1 MIDRDLAA
9 GLAERFGTPL
19 YLYDAGCLE
28 ARARALLEAVP
39 RGSRI
44 LYSFK
49 ANPLPAV
56 AEVLRRAGC
65 DAEVSSAGELAAA
78 LAAGYAPGGLLFTG
92 PGKTEEELAGAL
104 ETGVRRFSCESWT
117 ELERLDAA
125 AARLAATAEV
135 LLRIN
140 PEVPPRARLAMGG
153 GASRFGFEPPALA
166 GRGVRLRGLRRLRIL
181 GVHVYHG
188 TQIPAES
195 LAATF
200 ESGLRLA
207 EELAEALDLDWRIVD
222 LGGGFPWPFA
232 AAGEGPGAGELRGA
246 LAVVAG
252 HSWRRPAPE
261 AWFESGRFLAA
272 SSGTLVT
279 RVLDVRDSG
288 GKRFVIVDAGI
299 NHLGGMSG
307 LGRLARPDITFQPV
321 RPGEPAGEVD
331 VVGPLCT
338 PLDVLACGARLPDCD
353 PGDLLCVPNT
363 GAYGLTA
370 SLVGFLSR
378 RPPAEVVHREGS
390 VLAVHRLRHGYE
402 TAADRQRDYVRH
414 AQP

>member
-1 MIDRDLAA
+1 MIDRGLAA
-9 GLAERFGTPL
+9 GLAGRFGTPL
-19 YLYDAGCLE
+19 YLYDAGRLE
-28 ARARALLEAVP
+28 ARARELLEALP
-39 RGSRI
+39 RGSRL

-56 AEVLRRAGC
+56 AEVLREAGC
-65 DAEVSSAGELAAA
+65 DAEVSSSGELAAA
-78 LAAGYAPGGLLFTG
+78 LAAGYAPGALLFTG
-92 PGKTEEELAGAL
+92 PGKTEDELAEAL
-104 ETGVRRFSCESWT
+104 EAGIRRFSCESWT
-117 ELERLDAA
+117 ELERLDAVA
-125 AARLAATAEV
+125 APAGATAEV
-135 LLRIN
+135 LLRVN

-153 GASRFGFEPPALA
+153 GPSRFGFEPAALA
-166 GRGVRLRGLRRLRIL
+166 GRGVRLRGLRRLRIV

-188 TQIPAES
+188 TQIPAEA
-195 LAATF
+195 LAETF
-200 ESGLRLA
+200 ESGLRLV
-207 EELAEALDLDWRIVD
+207 EGLAEALDLDLRIAD

-232 AAGEGPGAGELRGA
+232 AAGEGPGAGELREA
-246 LAVVAG
+246 LAGVAG
-252 HSWRRPAPE
+252 RSWRRPAPE
-261 AWFESGRFLAA
+261 TWFESGRFLAA

-288 GKRFVIVDAGI
+288 GRRFVIVDAGI

-307 LGRLARPDITFQPV
+307 LGRLARPEVTFQPAG
-321 RPGEPAGEVD
+321 PGEPAGEVD

-338 PLDVLACGARLPDCD
+338 PLDVLARGVRLPDCN

-378 RPPAEVVHREGS
+378 RPPAEVVHRDGE

-402 TAADRQRDYVRH
+402 TAASRQRDYGRH
-414 AQP
+414 AQH